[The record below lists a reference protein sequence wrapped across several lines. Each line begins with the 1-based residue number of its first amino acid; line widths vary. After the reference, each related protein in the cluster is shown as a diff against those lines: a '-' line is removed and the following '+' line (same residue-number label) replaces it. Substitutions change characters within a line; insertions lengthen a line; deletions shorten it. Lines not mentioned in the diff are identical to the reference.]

1 MLDPNHPIAKL
12 AREDGR
18 YRVDAYTFVFEA
30 LNHAHTVMEDKETPE
45 ACEAEAEEI
54 EQLLLAEEMEIADA
68 DVDEEI
74 ECLEQAAIEAQ
85 GTPDESERHV
95 TGQQLCGAIRSLAL
109 EQYGYMAKCVLN
121 SWGVYQTVDFG
132 NIVFN
137 LIKIGQMKKTDRD
150 KLEDFENVFD
160 FDRELV
166 ENFSIPPVAE

>member
-1 MLDPNHPIAKL
+1 MP
-12 AREDGR
+12 
-18 YRVDAYTFVFEA
+18 
-30 LNHAHTVMEDKETPE
+30 M
-45 ACEAEAEEI
+45 
-54 EQLLLAEEMEIADA
+54 
-68 DVDEEI
+68 
-74 ECLEQAAIEAQ
+74 CLEQSAIEAQ

-150 KLEDFENVFD
+150 KLEDFQNVFD

-166 ENFSIPPVAE
+166 ENFSIPPAAE

>member
-30 LNHAHTVMEDKETPE
+30 LNHAHTVMDQGEQPKV
-45 ACEAEAEEI
+45 CGAEAEEI
-54 EQLLLAEEMEIADA
+54 EQVLLAEEMEIADA
-68 DVDEEI
+68 DVEEEI
-74 ECLEQAAIEAQ
+74 ECLEKAIADTQ
-85 GTPDESERHV
+85 SVPDEAERHV
-95 TGQQLCGAIRSLAL
+95 TGQQLCVAICSLAL

-121 SWGVYQTVDFG
+121 SWGVYQTGDFG
-132 NIVFN
+132 NIVFD

-150 KLEDFENVFD
+150 RREDFENVFD

-166 ENFSIPPVAE
+166 ENFSIPPAVE